1 LHALHAISYLVA
13 LLTLAP
19 LKGLQDALPLIKMG
33 MVLKRQSPDL
43 SRVVL
48 SATACTC
55 NHRVALT
62 AVDLQEEIKELHDC
76 MLQQEELINRYVPNF
91 FGDHYRIARLLVR

>member
-1 LHALHAISYLVA
+1 
-13 LLTLAP
+13 
-19 LKGLQDALPLIKMG
+19 MG
-33 MVLKRQSPDL
+33 MVSKRQCPDL
-43 SRVVL
+43 LRVVL

-62 AVDLQEEIKELHDC
+62 AVDLQEEMKELHEC
-76 MLQQEELINRYVPNF
+76 MLQQEELINRCVPIV